1 MWLLYNINGLL
12 VTNTLH
18 ILTVAYHLRGFTHQH
33 SLLSI
38 FLDETVC
45 DLFKDCRVILRKLW
59 TVVDVSV
66 VMV

>member
-18 ILTVAYHLRGFTHQH
+18 ILTVAYHLRGFTLQH
-33 SLLSI
+33 SLLST

-45 DLFKDCRVILRKLW
+45 DLFKDCRGYPEEA
-59 TVVDVSV
+59 VDSCGCC
-66 VMV
+66 MW